1 MNLLVDNQLPAALAR
16 YLVDNGF
23 GCRHVLDLGMETSDD
38 REIWQLAKDEQLVIV
53 TKDEDFALMAD
64 REGDAAPQV
73 IWVRIGNCRKSA
85 LLAAFGLVLPDPRH
99 LDLCFSSMPA
109 TSSRRSVEH
118 AGVGL
123 GATHLRQTSRI
134 RSMALRCNRHRATQ
148 I

>member
-64 REGDAAPQV
+64 RESEAAPQV

-85 LLAAFGLVLPDPRH
+85 LLAAFGLVLPD
-99 LDLCFSSMPA
+99 L
-109 TSSRRSVEH
+109 RRLLAEGKPVIE
-118 AGVGL
+118 V
-123 GATHLRQTSRI
+123 R
-134 RSMALRCNRHRATQ
+134 
-148 I
+148 